1 MNNDNSTIKE
11 VNKKRQ
17 LQGVVVNAKD
27 KTINVEVI
35 SIKTLPKYKK
45 QYKSSKKYQ
54 VHDEKEL
61 AKVGE
66 KVTFEECRPMSKTK
80 RWRIVNIVK

>member
-1 MNNDNSTIKE
+1 MNNDKNTTKE

-17 LQGVVVNAKD
+17 LQGVVINAKD

-35 SIKTLPKYKK
+35 SIKTHPKYKK
-45 QYKSSKKYQ
+45 QYKSSKKYK

-66 KVTFEECRPMSKTK
+66 RVIFEECRPMSKTK
-80 RWRIVNIVK
+80 RWRIANIVK